1 MHKSRFYYSEIIGK
15 CIIVVGKTGTNSL
28 RNGDLLN
35 GHQQMMRSVR
45 EATIADC
52 EFNGNAPKSLP
63 IFGYRCATIKLL
75 TQCYIFVYFMM
86 NNRNNGN
93 AMRCDKKKGTFVHDD
108 SIECRH
114 KINMEYTK

>member
-52 EFNGNAPKSLP
+52 EFNGNAPKIVAYLWLSMCNYQIVNSMLYIC
-63 IFGYRCATIKLL
+63 IFYDE
-75 TQCYIFVYFMM
+75 Q
-86 NNRNNGN
+86 
-93 AMRCDKKKGTFVHDD
+93 
-108 SIECRH
+108 
-114 KINMEYTK
+114 